1 MSDWGIF
8 LATYLAATV
17 EWVEAFTIVLAVS
30 LTIGWGR
37 AAGAA
42 ATALLVLAVM
52 TVATGGVLRL
62 GLSMHW
68 LQFVIGVFL
77 LLFGVR
83 WLAKAIARAA
93 GLKAMHDEDAEFAET
108 RHKLE
113 TGDRHAAW
121 LIAFKGVLLE
131 GLEVWLIVVALG
143 MKAGHPA
150 IATGAALLA
159 LVMVA
164 VLGLLVRAPLRRVPE
179 NAIKFGV
186 GAMIVSFGT
195 FWTLEALAGDKA
207 WPWGDWSLLVLVG
220 FYLVGGLVVAAILR
234 QRRTAASTEEETAS

>member
-8 LATYLAATV
+8 VATYLAATV

-30 LTIGWGR
+30 MTIGWGR

-52 TVATGGVLRL
+52 TVATGGVLKL
-62 GLSMHW
+62 GMGLHW
-68 LQFVIGVFL
+68 LQFIIGVFL

-93 GLKAMHDEDAEFAET
+93 GFKALHDEDAEFAET

-121 LIAFKGVLLE
+121 IIAFKGVLLE

-150 IATGAALLA
+150 VATGAALLA
-159 LVMVA
+159 FVMVA
-164 VLGLLVRAPLRRVPE
+164 VLGLLIRAPLRRVPE

-220 FYLVGGLVVAAILR
+220 FYLLGGLVVAAILR
-234 QRRTAASTEEETAS
+234 QRRATSKEEAAS